1 MFDEV
6 WVLQV
11 HYVDE
16 DNIIDNSGDIPM
28 VIGVFSDQFR
38 AQIAAKEHLGIKM
51 DIIWEFFAEEH
62 HWYSAIYET
71 ISTGVKVYYTIDKM
85 VINELKEEDQ

>member
-1 MFDEV
+1 MFDDI

-11 HYVDE
+11 HYVNE
-16 DNIIDNSGDIPM
+16 DSILDNDGDIPM
-28 VIGVFSDQFR
+28 VIGVFSNQFR
-38 AQIAAKEHLGIKM
+38 PQIAAKEHLGIKM
-51 DIIWEFFAEEH
+51 DIIWEFLAEKN

-85 VINELKEEDQ
+85 VMDELKEEDK